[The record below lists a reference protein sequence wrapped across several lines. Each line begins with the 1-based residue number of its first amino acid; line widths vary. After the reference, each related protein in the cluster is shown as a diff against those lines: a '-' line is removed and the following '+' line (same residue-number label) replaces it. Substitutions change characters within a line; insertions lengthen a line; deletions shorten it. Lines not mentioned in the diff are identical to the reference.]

1 MRPGRNLIGSFSFF
15 SSLHTQKGFWGFGVY
30 KNIDSKEGQY
40 LSPFQARA
48 KWVLFKQRW
57 IPDDGKEP
65 DHDTVKKMFP
75 VKDYNRMEKLCK
87 DMDNARSMRRISN
100 PRVN

>member
-1 MRPGRNLIGSFSFF
+1 MCTNVFELNKKP
-15 SSLHTQKGFWGFGVY
+15 FGLQLVKWY

>member
-1 MRPGRNLIGSFSFF
+1 LYTDVFKLDKPCDLRLV
-15 SSLHTQKGFWGFGVY
+15 KWY
-30 KNIDSKEGQY
+30 KNLDSEEGQY

-57 IPDDGKEP
+57 IPDNDKEP
-65 DHDTVKKMFP
+65 DNDTVKKIFP

-87 DMDNARSMRRISN
+87 DMDNARSMMRISN
-100 PRVN
+100 PRVV